1 MTFTVHQGIG
11 DWYQILPVILRLFRD
26 RFKSF
31 SIYILFR
38 LEQIVTYVQDCLYF
52 FLYCSVSTSLI
63 DNGFVLITSNSK
75 SFFVLFFVNDVVLVV
90 AGGCRRGIAS
100 HRAYE
105 TRVECPPDHHD
116 RTRSLQGSSI

>member
-52 FLYCSVSTSLI
+52 FLYCI
-63 DNGFVLITSNSK
+63 FQ
-75 SFFVLFFVNDVVLVV
+75 
-90 AGGCRRGIAS
+90 
-100 HRAYE
+100 
-105 TRVECPPDHHD
+105 RVW
-116 RTRSLQGSSI
+116 